1 MDKINMDI
9 ADIMTNIQIASQGK
23 KEPTDSQ
30 AEYAADINNRI
41 GDIERGL
48 TELKHYLTKHNLND
62 W

>member
-1 MDKINMDI
+1 MDRINHDI

-30 AEYAADINNRI
+30 AEYVEDVNKRI
-41 GDIERGL
+41 GDIERYL
-48 TELKHYLTKHNLND
+48 TELKHYLTKHHLND